1 MVHTF
6 LGNHMYR
13 TDLRG
18 QLKLR
23 KTEECKYFS
32 PHLKFLS
39 LWYIFEGGAM
49 IVNRSHCII
58 CDVYNLQCQLN
69 DSVHMSVVMLFY
81 L

>member
-23 KTEECKYFS
+23 KREECKYFG

-39 LWYIFEGGAM
+39 LWYIFERGVM
-49 IVNRSHCII
+49 IVNCYHCII
-58 CDVYNLQCQLN
+58 CDVYNLQWQLN
-69 DSVHMSVVMLFY
+69 DFIHMFDVKLFY